1 MKKNE
6 AYDKLDIEV
15 IPCCADLAHF
25 NYNNVNVKETEQ
37 LKQQLQI
44 PGNKKVISYLGS
56 VGGWYMTKEM
66 FQFVKCLLEQDPD
79 FVMLVLTKDE
89 KESVRAEALQ
99 QGIPSDKIVITT
111 ASREKMP
118 LYISLSDCSIFF
130 IRPTY
135 SKKASSPTKHAEL
148 MGMGVPVVCNDIGDT
163 GRIIEETRTG
173 IVIKEFSEVEY
184 RTRAKKIGEVIS
196 ISKDQIRQAAYRYFD
211 LDAGVA
217 KYLEIYKRV
226 LKD

>member
-1 MKKNE
+1 
-6 AYDKLDIEV
+6 
-15 IPCCADLAHF
+15 
-25 NYNNVNVKETEQ
+25 
-37 LKQQLQI
+37 
-44 PGNKKVISYLGS
+44 
-56 VGGWYMTKEM
+56 
-66 FQFVKCLLEQDPD
+66 
-79 FVMLVLTKDE
+79 
-89 KESVRAEALQ
+89 
-99 QGIPSDKIVITT
+99 
-111 ASREKMP
+111 MP

-184 RTRAKKIGEVIS
+184 RTRSKKIDEVMS

-217 KYLEIYKRV
+217 KYLDIY
-226 LKD
+226 